1 MKSLKIILSLGL
13 ILIVFIFQGCVKPN
27 LDAPKQNTGI
37 LPARFKVDIPSSLS
51 NTFASAKSTKSAYSE
66 TNTQADTLKGN
77 EIYGL
82 LNLFI
87 AVGDGAADIVQH
99 VIASIVIYYIDK
111 PMIVSFESDD
121 DHRVKNLKVVTNVEY
136 DSRLWEYE
144 LTISDALSEN
154 EADSG
159 KAIQIFWNTDPIE
172 GTAILKPYNINRVEN
187 PKATNAM
194 FRIDYSEAG
203 SSQYDAIMSVEIANL
218 PMPDA
223 TKEPFALKGMKM
235 FVGKKGNNVDV
246 FGNSDHPNAKF
257 YTERAGFSWAFVASG
272 LKTEDIAVAEVGLPP
287 SNLDESDRNVLLND
301 YSVKNV
307 LTEEI
312 DQWFIDKFGFRP
324 DSTDLAGYLKNA
336 DAPGFFSDNGF
347 VQGGIAPSAA
357 YNPLVERINLLSPYN
372 PKSVNELSIEFK

>member
-1 MKSLKIILSLGL
+1 
-13 ILIVFIFQGCVKPN
+13 
-27 LDAPKQNTGI
+27 
-37 LPARFKVDIPSSLS
+37 
-51 NTFASAKSTKSAYSE
+51 
-66 TNTQADTLKGN
+66 
-77 EIYGL
+77 
-82 LNLFI
+82 
-87 AVGDGAADIVQH
+87 
-99 VIASIVIYYIDK
+99 
-111 PMIVSFESDD
+111 MIVSFESDD
-121 DHRVKNLKVVTNVEY
+121 DHRVKNLKVVTNAEY
-136 DSRLWEYE
+136 DSRIWDYE

-159 KAIQIFWNTDPIE
+159 KGIQIFWNTDPIE
-172 GTAILKPYNINRVEN
+172 GIAILKPYNINRVEN

-223 TKEPFALKGMKM
+223 IKEPFALKGMKM
-235 FVGKKGNNVDV
+235 FVGKKGNNIDV

-257 YTERAGFSWAFVASG
+257 YTERSGFSWAFVASG

-287 SNLDESDRNVLLND
+287 SNLDESDRNVLLKD